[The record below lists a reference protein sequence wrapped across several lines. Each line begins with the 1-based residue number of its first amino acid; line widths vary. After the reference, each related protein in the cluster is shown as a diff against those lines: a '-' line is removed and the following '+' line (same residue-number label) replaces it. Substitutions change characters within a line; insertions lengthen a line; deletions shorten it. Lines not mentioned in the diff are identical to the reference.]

1 MTSPPNTSPGTNPG
15 SNDVQRAVSRL
26 NPTKMAASA
35 AGAVLAAVVLSKFGV
50 AGTLTG
56 AALGSVVSTVGTE
69 VNEHYLSRS
78 SRRLQELRAAQRRSG
93 RARPGTAEAPGA
105 AGTAEAPGTAGAA
118 GADASEPSV
127 SPGWQRPAWM
137 SWKALA
143 ALGVGGFLIA
153 MLAIT
158 GFELAVG
165 KPLAGVV
172 GNQVSSGRSTTFGEV
187 ARGDGGQE
195 RSTTPTPSVGT
206 DSTSPTAGSTV
217 PGSTVPG
224 STATTV
230 PATSTTAPGL
240 QQSPATTAPPSA
252 TTRPAGG

>member
-1 MTSPPNTSPGTNPG
+1 MTSSPN
-15 SNDVQRAVSRL
+15 DAQRPVPRF

-69 VNEHYLSRS
+69 LNEHYLSKS

-93 RARPGTAEAPGA
+93 RARPGTAEAPEA
-105 AGTAEAPGTAGAA
+105 AGTAEA
-118 GADASEPSV
+118 ADADADADADEASA

-137 SWKALA
+137 SWRALA

-153 MLAIT
+153 MLVIT
-158 GFELAVG
+158 GLELAVG
-165 KPLAGVV
+165 QPLAGVI
-172 GNQVSSGRSTTFGEV
+172 GHQVSSGRSTTFGEV
-187 ARGDGGQE
+187 ARGDGGQRE
-195 RSTTPTPSVGT
+195 RSTTPTPSVDT
-206 DSTSPTAGSTV
+206 DSTSPTTGSTV

-240 QQSPATTAPPSA
+240 QQPPATTAPPSA
-252 TTRPAGG
+252 ATRPAGG

>member
-1 MTSPPNTSPGTNPG
+1 MTSSPNTSPGTNPG
-15 SNDVQRAVSRL
+15 PNDAQRPVPRL
-26 NPTKMAASA
+26 NPTKMVASA

-69 VNEHYLSRS
+69 VNEHYLGRS

-93 RARPGTAEAPGA
+93 RARPGTAEASGA
-105 AGTAEAPGTAGAA
+105 AGAA
-118 GADASEPSV
+118 GATETDASEPSAL
-127 SPGWQRPAWM
+127 PGWQRPAWM
-137 SWKALA
+137 SWRALA

-158 GFELAVG
+158 GLELAVG

-187 ARGDGGQE
+187 ARGDGGQRE
-195 RSTTPTPSVGT
+195 RSNTPTSSVDT
-206 DSTSPTAGSTV
+206 DSTSQITGSTV

-224 STATTV
+224 STGATV
-230 PATSTTAPGL
+230 PATSSTAPGL
-240 QQSPATTAPPSA
+240 QQPPATTAPPSA

>member
-1 MTSPPNTSPGTNPG
+1 MTSSPN
-15 SNDVQRAVSRL
+15 DAQRPVPRF

-69 VNEHYLSRS
+69 VNEHYLSKS

-93 RARPGTAEAPGA
+93 RARPGTAEA
-105 AGTAEAPGTAGAA
+105 AGATEA
-118 GADASEPSV
+118 TESSA

-143 ALGVGGFLIA
+143 ALGVGGFLVA

-165 KPLAGVV
+165 KPLAGVI

-187 ARGDGGQE
+187 ARGDGGQRE
-195 RSTTPTPSVGT
+195 RSTTPTPSIDT
-206 DSTSPTAGSTV
+206 DSTSPTTDSTV

-240 QQSPATTAPPSA
+240 QQPPATTAPPSA
-252 TTRPAGG
+252 ATRPAGG

>member
-1 MTSPPNTSPGTNPG
+1 MVVGTTEGWQRRGMTSSPN
-15 SNDVQRAVSRL
+15 DAQRPVPRL

-56 AALGSVVSTVGTE
+56 AALGSVVSTLGTE
-69 VNEHYLSRS
+69 LNEHYLSKS
-78 SRRLQELRAAQRRSG
+78 SRRLQELRAVQRRSG
-93 RARPGTAEAPGA
+93 RARPGTAEAA
-105 AGTAEAPGTAGAA
+105 ETAGTAE
-118 GADASEPSV
+118 ADASEPSASA

-158 GFELAVG
+158 GLE
-165 KPLAGVV
+165 LAGVID
-172 GNQVSSGRSTTFGEV
+172 NQVSSGRSTTFGEV
-187 ARGDGGQE
+187 ARGDGGQRE
-195 RSTTPTPSVGT
+195 RSNTPTSSVDT
-206 DSTSPTAGSTV
+206 NSTSQTTGSTV

-224 STATTV
+224 STGATV
-230 PATSTTAPGL
+230 PATSSTAPGL
-240 QQSPATTAPPSA
+240 QQPPATTAPPSA
-252 TTRPAGG
+252 TTQPAGG